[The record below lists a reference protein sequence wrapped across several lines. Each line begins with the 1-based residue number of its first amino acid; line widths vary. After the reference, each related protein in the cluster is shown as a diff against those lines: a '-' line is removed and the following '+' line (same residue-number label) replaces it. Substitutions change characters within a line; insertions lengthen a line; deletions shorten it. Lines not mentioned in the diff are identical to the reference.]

1 MFGSAAVLRLPPPSS
16 EGMEVPIWLD
26 NKKKLYIYESK
37 LIRRN
42 FVESRRAG
50 GGPGP
55 LESAVVADFAAPI
68 TTDKVIWVLNPEP

>member
-26 NKKKLYIYESK
+26 NKNNYIYMKANKEEFWRESPW
-37 LIRRN
+37 
-42 FVESRRAG
+42 G

-55 LESAVVADFAAPI
+55 LESALVADFAAPI